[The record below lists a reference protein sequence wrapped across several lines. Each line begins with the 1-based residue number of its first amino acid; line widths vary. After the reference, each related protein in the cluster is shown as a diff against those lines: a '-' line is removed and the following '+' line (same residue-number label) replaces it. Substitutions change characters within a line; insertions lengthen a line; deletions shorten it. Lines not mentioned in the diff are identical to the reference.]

1 MLGYKP
7 LFQLLFLL
15 ICLLTCL
22 DSRRRAGAGRAFED
36 RKADERHFDY
46 KSAPGEAIPED
57 SEESEKPKIV
67 LGSGGGSTV
76 EPSSTTTE
84 VPTTT
89 EEETTTTQSNEDL
102 VKKLLEGVFDLE
114 NLTKIVE
121 EEHAEALDEATN
133 RTVLWIDTSYKAMDY
148 NLSIDEMTE
157 CATWQKYWNLSETIK
172 ETKTSNM
179 SNSGNETEEIDDSEK
194 ELKELEGQLK
204 QTELVNSKSRLKTLG
219 LNPELLVAYKA
230 VGLVYREV
238 CGNHGRTLW
247 YRTREDA
254 NLIGVDSFSPIC
266 EPFKEQLNPDEST
279 LSQLALKLN
288 ELIQNVTDGNLPAL
302 RRGGH
307 GNGTEEEEIQNST
320 METIL
325 KAVTVEDTVGVEL
338 LPSSTPT
345 ESVADPS
352 RQTTTTQP
360 HHHHHH
366 HHHGHHQ
373 NHQNPNLHVQQVH
386 TIHHTE
392 DSNRIQSSESTT
404 TPPHTQDY
412 EIQDQE
418 FENQEFSSGLPPEE
432 STTQSPTTTTEK
444 SSEIEVYDDDVW
456 DYRDMEKRFKVRHRT
471 VFDEN
476 NVDDDESFHMA
487 SARKRRRHVILKTKV
502 RIDRRR
508 RKRET
513 SEEEE
518 EGGEKETKIQQ
529 ESDENE
535 DDWLNVRQVIK
546 TTDGETTVAIIEE
559 RSHILDGNSTDVRA
573 WIEIDAS
580 DLINPTLLIS
590 SPEAVAALGLEV
602 DSTAFQR
609 FENVGL
615 YLPGICSEY
624 VPKAIDEFNS
634 SSFEGIE
641 IEGPIGVNIT
651 ALELAGVNL
660 TSLADK
666 LRNDTEVDEILSRT
680 NGSAKNLGGSFILP
694 VLNKNQYDPFSA
706 PIVFQGSAVVVRFG
720 IYIESM
726 SNFQTSTM
734 DYDMDIYLMMSWR
747 DARLVNPYDKPILV
761 KEEDILEKIWRPDP
775 FFANAKEAE
784 FHEVT
789 FLNFLMRIFPDG
801 LVLYETRVKIK
812 PSCNLILCK
821 YPHDKQTCDLL
832 IKSFAYPVETVRFEW
847 FTRRKDAIDKNPD
860 VKLPELYIDRYE
872 TTTCANERKS
882 GAFSCLRAVFRLKRD
897 VGFHIAQTYIPTSL
911 ALMFSWVGVWLP
923 EEFMEGRIGVA
934 ITVLL
939 TLSTESAG
947 AREHLPSVS
956 YLKAIDLWFGFITG
970 FVFFTL
976 LQTLFVIG
984 FDKRA
989 NQLKKWAGRKTADI
1003 TEEIREVLLQ
1013 KATRY
1018 HKTGRYL
1025 DNFCRV
1031 FYPLSF
1037 ILFLLMYYFV
1047 FTEGRQD
1054 DCMNRR

>member
-1 MLGYKP
+1 
-7 LFQLLFLL
+7 
-15 ICLLTCL
+15 
-22 DSRRRAGAGRAFED
+22 
-36 RKADERHFDY
+36 
-46 KSAPGEAIPED
+46 
-57 SEESEKPKIV
+57 
-67 LGSGGGSTV
+67 
-76 EPSSTTTE
+76 
-84 VPTTT
+84 
-89 EEETTTTQSNEDL
+89 
-102 VKKLLEGVFDLE
+102 
-114 NLTKIVE
+114 
-121 EEHAEALDEATN
+121 
-133 RTVLWIDTSYKAMDY
+133 MDY
-148 NLSIDEMTE
+148 NLSIDEMEE
-157 CATWQKYWNLSETIK
+157 CNTWQKYWNLSTEAK
-172 ETKTSNM
+172 EAKALNI
-179 SNSGNETEEIDDSEK
+179 SGSLNETEDATIEDTADK
-194 ELKELEGQLK
+194 ELKELEEQLK
-204 QTELVNSKSRLKTLG
+204 QTELVNTKKRLKTLG

-230 VGLVYREV
+230 VGLVYREI

-279 LSQLALKLN
+279 LSKLALKLN
-288 ELIQNVTDGNLPAL
+288 MLIQNVTEGFQPAL
-302 RRGGH
+302 KRGGS
-307 GNGTEEEEIQNST
+307 NATEDVQNST
-320 METIL
+320 METVKEL
-325 KAVTVEDTVGVEL
+325 EAVTAVEDSTDSIVL
-338 LPSSTPT
+338 LPSSSAP
-345 ESVADPS
+345 EDFEN
-352 RQTTTTQP
+352 RQAHQNP
-360 HHHHHH
+360 QNSQQHHHRHHHHHH
-366 HHHGHHQ
+366 H
-373 NHQNPNLHVQQVH
+373 QQQQQQQPDIQ
-386 TIHHTE
+386 TTE
-392 DSNRIQSSESTT
+392 PTT
-404 TPPHTQDY
+404 TTTTTTHPTPPPLHPPTQPHHSQDY
-412 EIQDQE
+412 EVRDE
-418 FENQEFSSGLPPEE
+418 EYDFREFSSGLPPDDVVVPTTP
-432 STTQSPTTTTEK
+432 STTTPPTTTTGA

-456 DYRDMEKRFKVRHRT
+456 DYKDMEKRFKIRHQV
-471 VFDEN
+471 VFDGNEIGE
-476 NVDDDESFHMA
+476 DYESDLPRINIA
-487 SARKRRRHVILKTKV
+487 GRKRRRHVVLKTKV
-502 RIDRRR
+502 RRKRR

-513 SEEEE
+513 SEEDEE
-518 EGGEKETKIQQ
+518 KKSGETVVNIHQ

-559 RSHILDGNSTDVRA
+559 RSHLLNGNSTDLRA

-590 SPEAVAALGLEV
+590 SPEAVTALGLEV
-602 DSTAFQR
+602 DTTAFQR

-641 IEGPIGVNIT
+641 IEGPIGVNIS

-1003 TEEIREVLLQ
+1003 TEEIREALLQ

>member
-1 MLGYKP
+1 M
-7 LFQLLFLL
+7 
-15 ICLLTCL
+15 
-22 DSRRRAGAGRAFED
+22 
-36 RKADERHFDY
+36 
-46 KSAPGEAIPED
+46 
-57 SEESEKPKIV
+57 V
-67 LGSGGGSTV
+67 LGSKGDNGDGSSTS
-76 EPSSTTTE
+76 EPSSTTSESPKTGE
-84 VPTTT
+84 K
-89 EEETTTTQSNEDL
+89 EETTTQSNEDL

-148 NLSIDEMTE
+148 NLSIDEMEE
-157 CATWQKYWNLSETIK
+157 CSTWQKYWNLSETVK
-172 ETKTSNM
+172 EKNVGKEMNM
-179 SNSGNETEEIDDSEK
+179 SASMNETEEMDDSEK
-194 ELKELEGQLK
+194 ELKELEDLLK
-204 QTELVNSKSRLKTLG
+204 QTELVNTKSRLKTLG
-219 LNPELLVAYKA
+219 LNPELLVAFKA
-230 VGLVYREV
+230 VGLVYREI

-279 LSQLALKLN
+279 LSLLALKLN
-288 ELIQNVTDGNLPAL
+288 ELIQNVTEGNQPAL
-302 RRGGH
+302 RRGG
-307 GNGTEEEEIQNST
+307 NNATDESEIQNST
-320 METIL
+320 METMKEL
-325 KAVTVEDTVGVEL
+325 KAVTMEDSTDTIEL

-345 ESVADPS
+345 ETVEDSNNH
-352 RQTTTTQP
+352 QTTHAPQ

-366 HHHGHHQ
+366 HHQHHRHHHQ
-373 NHQNPNLHVQQVH
+373 NHQASEPQNPEAPQKPEHPNLHVQKVYK
-386 TIHHTE
+386 IHHG
-392 DSNRIQSSESTT
+392 SNDVLTSSESATHSGPV
-404 TPPHTQDY
+404 PPRHHSEDY
-412 EIQDQE
+412 EILDEE
-418 FENQEFSSGLPPEE
+418 FTTREFSSGLPPDDM
-432 STTQSPTTTTEK
+432 TTSTTTEATTTK
-444 SSEIEVYDDDVW
+444 QSSSEIEVYDDDIW
-456 DYRDMEKRFKVRHRT
+456 DYKDMEKRFKVRHQV
-471 VFDEN
+471 VFDGNDIEE
-476 NVDDDESFHMA
+476 DDLEGGQFPGIHMA
-487 SARKRRRHVILKTKV
+487 GARKRRRHVILKTKV
-502 RIDRRR
+502 RRKRR

-513 SEEEE
+513 SDEEDEE
-518 EGGEKETKIQQ
+518 KKSGEKEVKIRQ

-559 RSHILDGNSTDVRA
+559 RSHILDGNSTDLRA

-602 DSTAFQR
+602 DTTAFQR

-641 IEGPIGVNIT
+641 IEGPIGVNIS

-680 NGSAKNLGGSFILP
+680 NGSSKNLGGSYILP
-694 VLNKNQYDPFSA
+694 VLSKNQYDPFSA

-1003 TEEIREVLLQ
+1003 TEEIREALLQ